1 MRISDWSSDV
11 CSSDLLDLPIETI
24 RETEDGK
31 ILEQRTPLGVVGAI
45 TPWNFPVILLVMK
58 LAPGLSVGNTMIAK
72 PAPTTPLTTA
82 FLGEIAADILPPRSE
97 EHTSE
102 LQSLMRISYAVFCLK
117 KKNNKKEQDNK
128 NTKEHKRREIRR

>member
-82 FLGEIAADILPPRSE
+82 FLGEIAADILPPGVRNLIIDANALGGPGRARVGQECASP
-97 EHTSE
+97 
-102 LQSLMRISYAVFCLK
+102 C
-117 KKNNKKEQDNK
+117 
-128 NTKEHKRREIRR
+128 